1 MCNRDFEIIELENL
15 EAPDAGELGLGIAVG
30 VGVGILNHHND
41 DYKCESSHTHIYW
54 HSPFTY
60 LHRV

>member
-30 VGVGILNHHND
+30 VGVGILIGVVAA
-41 DYKCESSHTHIYW
+41 T
-54 HSPFTY
+54 
-60 LHRV
+60 